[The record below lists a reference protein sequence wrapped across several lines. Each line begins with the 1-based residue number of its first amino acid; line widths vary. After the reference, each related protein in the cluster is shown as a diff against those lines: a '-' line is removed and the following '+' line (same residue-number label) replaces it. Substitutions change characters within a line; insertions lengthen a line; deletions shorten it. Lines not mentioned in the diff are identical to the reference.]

1 MKKPRM
7 ILKYLDPKTL
17 KENPMN
23 WRTHPD
29 DQRGALK
36 DSLQRVGWAGAA
48 LYNSRTKRL
57 IDGHLRREEAIRR
70 GELLPTL
77 VGSWSP
83 SEEKYILATLDPI
96 TGLAEADEGAL
107 VKLLKD
113 VELEIPDAGDVLALV
128 GDELGVDL
136 DKQIPPAEDDEAPE
150 PRRTSKTKRG
160 TVIQLGPHRVMC
172 GDCTNEKDMAKLM
185 GTDKADLVWT
195 DPPYGV
201 DAQEKA
207 VSLNKRGAG
216 GNKKRNAGDIQGDA
230 LPLEECARLWKDA
243 FNIAVGHTTDTA
255 SFYCCAPQGGDQM
268 TLMAVLSTSWQVKH
282 ELMWLKDKIVFGRAD
297 YHYRHEPILFGW
309 KKNKT
314 HRFFGDRKQDSV
326 FEIPKPHKSD
336 LHPTMKPV
344 ELVRRC
350 VQNSTQAGQIVLD
363 MFGGSGSTLIAC
375 DILGRPARIMEIDPV
390 YIDVIVE
397 RYNLFRAKGKI

>member
-1 MKKPRM
+1 MM
-7 ILKYLDPKTL
+7 VLKYLDPKTL

-57 IDGHLRREEAIRR
+57 IDGHLRREEAMRR

-77 VGSWSP
+77 VGSWSEK
-83 SEEKYILATLDPI
+83 EEKYILATLDPI

-128 GDELGVDL
+128 GDDLGVDL
-136 DKQIPPAEDDEAPE
+136 DKQIPPAEDDDAPE

-195 DPPYGV
+195 DPPYSV
-201 DAQEKA
+201 DYQEKA
-207 VSLNKRGAG
+207 KDLNRRTKAG
-216 GNKKRNAGDIQGDA
+216 INAAPITNDNITLD
-230 LPLEECARLWKDA
+230 ECSRIWKNA

-255 SFYCCAPQGGDQM
+255 SFYCTAPQGGDHM
-268 TLMAVLSTSWQVKH
+268 TLMAMISTCWQVKH
-282 ELMWLKDKIVFGRAD
+282 ELMWLKDSIVFGRAD

-375 DILGRPARIMEIDPV
+375 DILGRPARVMEIDPV

-397 RYNLFRAKGKI
+397 RYQLFRAKGKI